1 MRSIALVTTF
11 VLFAACATAGQSASP
26 GPVAA
31 APAPGKALAGEPK
44 KVKVICT
51 NEKVVGSNFSE
62 RVCRRVDE
70 NEDLRDQTQ
79 LEILRP
85 HATQLRPGG

>member
-1 MRSIALVTTF
+1 MRSIALVTTLL
-11 VLFAACATAGQSASP
+11 LFAACATAGESGSSGQ
-26 GPVAA
+26 VAA
-31 APAPGKALAGEPK
+31 AQAPGKAPAGDPK

-70 NEDLRDQTQ
+70 NDDVRDQTQ

-85 HATQLRPGG
+85 RAAQLRPGG